1 MSYDYEKYDGKR
13 IVVDGEIIG
22 LLAMEFG
29 HEVEEVWEEYHAE
42 LTMTEE
48 QERQSEAYKESLRRA
63 LSAQYEKVATLESEN
78 AKLRELL
85 KYNGAVIE
93 ACTSEILDHVGVP
106 YIVGPA
112 GVTQALM
119 EATAMLVHKRYDFDP
134 PSFYK
139 EDK

>member
-1 MSYDYEKYDGKR
+1 MSNYDD
-13 IVVDGEIIG
+13 
-22 LLAMEFG
+22 
-29 HEVEEVWEEYHAE
+29 
-42 LTMTEE
+42 
-48 QERQSEAYKESLRRA
+48 A
-63 LSAQYEKVATLESEN
+63 LSLIENEVNRDCEYYVYSQLRDCIDTIEDDCKLLESEN

-93 ACTSEILDHVGVP
+93 ACTSEILDHIGVP

-112 GVTQALM
+112 GVVQALT

>member
-1 MSYDYEKYDGKR
+1 M
-13 IVVDGEIIG
+13 I
-22 LLAMEFG
+22 
-29 HEVEEVWEEYHAE
+29 
-42 LTMTEE
+42 
-48 QERQSEAYKESLRRA
+48 
-63 LSAQYEKVATLESEN
+63 SAQCNELRAMAMSVGMEIPQAATLMMGAADSIEGLDAEN

-112 GVTQALM
+112 GVAQALM

>member
-1 MSYDYEKYDGKR
+1 MS
-13 IVVDGEIIG
+13 
-22 LLAMEFG
+22 
-29 HEVEEVWEEYHAE
+29 
-42 LTMTEE
+42 TTEE
-48 QERQSEAYKESLRRA
+48 LRSMA
-63 LSAQYEKVATLESEN
+63 VSVGMEIPQAATLMMGAADSIGGLEAENERLRDELAKWERLTANIELPEYPVAQFKPKDLEREN

-112 GVTQALM
+112 GVAQALM